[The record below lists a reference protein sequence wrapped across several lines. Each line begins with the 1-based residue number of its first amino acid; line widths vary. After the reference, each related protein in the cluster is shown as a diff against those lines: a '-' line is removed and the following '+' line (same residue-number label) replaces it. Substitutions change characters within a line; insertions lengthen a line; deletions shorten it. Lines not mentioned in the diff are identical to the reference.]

1 MSTEDMVARL
11 KALSERLERL
21 RRQAEEVRN
30 VASAEVKAGFT
41 HTRLRETPDQRK
53 RPTDRPR

>member
-1 MSTEDMVARL
+1 MVARL